1 MTNKLTRREGVTFAA
16 GDLFGGGAQ
25 VIISF
30 YYLIFLTDVVGLRPG
45 LAGLVVLISRIWD
58 AISDPLMGVITDNTR
73 SRFGR
78 RKPYFLA
85 GSIGIVIAFVLLWFP
100 VASESAAWRFAYVL
114 FSYLFYSTIQTMVM
128 VPYSAMSAEISMD
141 YTERNWVN
149 GMRLMFST
157 ASTAL
162 SALVP
167 LEIVRLFSSVQTG
180 YLVMALVFGV
190 LFAIPFLLI
199 FLGAAERVPAPDER
213 SQFDLSLFIA
223 PLRIRSFRLLVG
235 IYVACYLAID
245 VVSAIFAYYMNYYL
259 ERPAEL
265 NYVIGALLVVPV
277 FLVPVVVRMA
287 NRQGKARTISLFVL
301 IWAAGLI
308 LLSLLTPAW
317 PWWAIYAVAL
327 VIGCGVIGGIVIP
340 WLMYPDTTD
349 VGELALGKRVSG
361 SFSGIMTLMR
371 KTAGAFGIFIVSTVL
386 EIAGYVPPV
395 TEVIDGVSSEQL
407 FTQPDGVII
416 ALRTVVTGLPLVLI
430 VVILILAAR
439 YPITKQVSER
449 LGALLARLRERD
461 GEPSDEQ
468 TRREIEELKQTLT

>member
-1 MTNKLTRREGVTFAA
+1 MHKTLPKREGVTFAA
-16 GDLFGGGAQ
+16 GDLLGGGAP

-30 YYLIFLTDVVGLRPG
+30 YYLIFLTDVVGLRPS

-73 SRFGR
+73 SRMGR

-85 GSIGIVIAFVLLWFP
+85 GSIGIVIAYVLLWNP
-100 VASESAAWRFAYVL
+100 IATANMGWRFAYVL

-149 GMRLMFST
+149 GLRLMFST
-157 ASTAL
+157 AATAV

-167 LEIVRLFSSVQTG
+167 LEIVRLFSSVRTG
-180 YLVMALVFGV
+180 YLVMALIFGV
-190 LFAIPFLLI
+190 FFAIPFLLI
-199 FLGAAERVPAPDER
+199 ALTAKERVPAPDER

-223 PLRIRSFRLLVG
+223 PLKIRSFRLLVG
-235 IYVACYLAID
+235 IYVSCYLAID
-245 VVSAIFAYYMNYYL
+245 VVSAVFAYYMNYYL
-259 ERPAEL
+259 VRPGEL

-277 FLVPVVVRMA
+277 FLVPLVVHLA
-287 NRQGKARTISLFVL
+287 NRVGKAKTISLFVL

-308 LLSLLTPAW
+308 VLSFLTPAW
-317 PWWAIYAVAL
+317 PAWAIYAVAF

-349 VGELALGKRVSG
+349 VGELELGKRVSG

-371 KTAGAFGIFIVSTVL
+371 KTAGAIGIFVVSTVL
-386 EIAGYVPPV
+386 EFAGYVPPV
-395 TEVIDGVSSEQL
+395 TEMIEGVSREQM
-407 FTQPDGVII
+407 FAQPEGVLV
-416 ALRTVVTGLPLVLI
+416 ALRIVVAVVPLVLI
-430 VVILILAAR
+430 VVILILARR
-439 YPITKQVSER
+439 YPISKEISER
-449 LGALLARLRERD
+449 LTTLLERLR
-461 GEPSDEQ
+461 GTGSPVDEETRQ
-468 TRREIEELKQTLT
+468 EMEELRRELV